1 MEKMAALRE
10 KSKKNGGVYSVKD
23 VSQKMADLS
32 IKSREEETGKKM
44 SYDEKNREKLDAFN
58 SIMGINVE
66 NPRDY

>member
-10 KSKKNGGVYSVKD
+10 KSKKNGGAYSIQDISDKKAELAI
-23 VSQKMADLS
+23 QT
-32 IKSREEETGKKM
+32 REKETGKKM

>member
-10 KSKKNGGVYSVKD
+10 KSKKNGGAYSVKD

-44 SYDEKNREKLDAFN
+44 SYDEKLEVNRNTYDAM
-58 SIMGINVE
+58 MGIN
-66 NPRDY
+66 NADPRDY

>member
-44 SYDEKNREKLDAFN
+44 SYDEKLEVNRNTFDAM
-58 SIMGINVE
+58 MGIN
-66 NPRDY
+66 NADPRDY